1 MSRLDSLWKRGL
13 GELGSG
19 SLIVWCFVFFLCR
32 CGFSWP
38 TCCSVCREEFSST
51 GHRFKQGLPLFDFV
65 IKVQASFNNFTLS
78 FWLFC
83 LQCWVSFQPCM
94 IGCKK
99 YRLLGC
105 RVILQVI
112 PYIRGFHILI
122 PEIVWPLI
130 SHEGSL
136 NAAPGEGRS
145 FLSGISLLVFVYFDV
160 LEEGFIHVI
169 SFSLAIKWP
178 WAFCFL
184 KLENMSRFWVLK
196 YKIFKA
202 VQLITAKSFR
212 SFLFFTER
220 VWCFSFKFTQYC
232 IAKRLAPCVK
242 KERHFD
248 CRTLD

>member
-19 SLIVWCFVFFLCR
+19 PLIVWCFVFFMCR

-51 GHRFKQGLPLFDFV
+51 GHRFKQGLPLSNFV
-65 IKVQASFNNFTLS
+65 IKVQASLTISFPLS
-78 FWLFC
+78 SWLFC

-94 IGCKK
+94 VGCKK
-99 YRLLGC
+99 YRLMGC

-136 NAAPGEGRS
+136 NAATGEGRS
-145 FLSGISLLVFVYFDV
+145 FLELYFIACFRIFWRIGRGINPCD
-160 LEEGFIHVI
+160 
-169 SFSLAIKWP
+169 
-178 WAFCFL
+178 
-184 KLENMSRFWVLK
+184 
-196 YKIFKA
+196 
-202 VQLITAKSFR
+202 LIW
-212 SFLFFTER
+212 L
-220 VWCFSFKFTQYC
+220 
-232 IAKRLAPCVK
+232 
-242 KERHFD
+242 
-248 CRTLD
+248 